1 MKRNISRIISVVL
14 CIALL
19 SSVFTVNYISAAT
32 ASELQNSINEL
43 EAQSKKLEGEI
54 KRVEGKLNNA
64 GFMAKAP
71 EKLVA
76 EEREKGEKYKEMLD
90 KVMESIN
97 AMKNL

>member
-1 MKRNISRIISVVL
+1 MDKEKELARL
-14 CIALL
+14 M
-19 SSVFTVNYISAAT
+19 
-32 ASELQNSINEL
+32 SEKS
-43 EAQSKKLEGEI
+43 KLEGEI

-90 KVMESIN
+90 KVLLSID
-97 AMKNL
+97 AMSKM